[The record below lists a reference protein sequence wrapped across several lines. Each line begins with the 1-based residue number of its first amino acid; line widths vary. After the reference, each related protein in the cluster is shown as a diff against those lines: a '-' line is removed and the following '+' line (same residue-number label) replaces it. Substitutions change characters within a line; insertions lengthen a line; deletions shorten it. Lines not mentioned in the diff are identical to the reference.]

1 MSLGYASRLSHKEDL
16 GGQLGD
22 PEIHDHA
29 QTVQMRVHQ
38 LAEMVK
44 QASKVIAFTGAGIS
58 TSCGIPDFR
67 GPQGVWTLQKAGK
80 ELPILQTS
88 FTYAKPSLTHQAL
101 LALEQ
106 NGKLTYI
113 CSQNV
118 DGLHLRSGVPRQHLA
133 ELHGNCF
140 AERCKKCKQ
149 EYVRDFEMETVGFKQ
164 TGRQCPK
171 CGKPLFD
178 QILDWEDALPK
189 DDLKASEKHA
199 TEADLSICLGTS
211 LQIYPAANLPL
222 RTLKSGGHMAII
234 NLQATP
240 KDKKASIVIH
250 AKVDEV
256 MALLMHYLGI
266 PVPTY
271 IRTDYISISHA
282 VKPPSTS
289 AAQCSGQSSVP
300 QQTAGSQKHWQHSVR
315 NHNTSNN
322 LTSNATA
329 TSLHPTADVDADS
342 WCFTLTV
349 SSTHGLSCPLPMV
362 RSVEIAFPQHPELQ
376 PAGFD
381 GPPPY
386 QLTRSVSSS
395 NDTLRVRVSLQL
407 AEHADEHKRSAEF
420 DYPFK
425 RGSSSGSTSFSFVTQ
440 VQDYTSLQ
448 QELIT
453 KLHTTAA
460 SAPPLAVNGNE
471 ERGAAAAKPKQ
482 RQRRK
487 WSQPDSQSYAE
498 TEIDT
503 LADLDFAGPK
513 GADLD
518 GTGNGSSVDGRRS
531 SSTGRATKRTKKL
544 NL

>member
-1 MSLGYASRLSHKEDL
+1 
-16 GGQLGD
+16 
-22 PEIHDHA
+22 
-29 QTVQMRVHQ
+29 
-38 LAEMVK
+38 
-44 QASKVIAFTGAGIS
+44 
-58 TSCGIPDFR
+58 
-67 GPQGVWTLQKAGK
+67 
-80 ELPILQTS
+80 
-88 FTYAKPSLTHQAL
+88 
-101 LALEQ
+101 
-106 NGKLTYI
+106 
-113 CSQNV
+113 
-118 DGLHLRSGVPRQHLA
+118 
-133 ELHGNCF
+133 
-140 AERCKKCKQ
+140 
-149 EYVRDFEMETVGFKQ
+149 
-164 TGRQCPK
+164 
-171 CGKPLFD
+171 
-178 QILDWEDALPK
+178 
-189 DDLKASEKHA
+189 
-199 TEADLSICLGTS
+199 
-211 LQIYPAANLPL
+211 
-222 RTLKSGGHMAII
+222 MAII

-407 AEHADEHKRSAEF
+407 AEHADEHKRSAEVSLTGPCF
-420 DYPFK
+420 WQQFHLYFFFTHSLTNLLHQLLHVMLGAFTRVMGLNHK
-425 RGSSSGSTSFSFVTQ
+425 LRLTKQSTST
-440 VQDYTSLQ
+440 
-448 QELIT
+448 
-453 KLHTTAA
+453 
-460 SAPPLAVNGNE
+460 
-471 ERGAAAAKPKQ
+471 
-482 RQRRK
+482 
-487 WSQPDSQSYAE
+487 
-498 TEIDT
+498 
-503 LADLDFAGPK
+503 DLDICC
-513 GADLD
+513 
-518 GTGNGSSVDGRRS
+518 T
-531 SSTGRATKRTKKL
+531 
-544 NL
+544 